1 METSNQLKKNSLG
14 LWSIIFF
21 VVAAASPLTGV
32 VGAVPVAFFA
42 GNGAG
47 VPGVFL
53 LAGLIL
59 LVFTFGYVAMSR
71 HVVNAGAF
79 YSYISIGLGR
89 KWGVAGLKVALLAYA
104 AIQLSVASMFGF
116 FSQMYV
122 ADHFHLDLPWWLFSL
137 TMLIAV
143 LALGVEKVEIGGKVL
158 GVLMLMEIG
167 IVLLT
172 DIGLLAQHGAAALE
186 FSSFLPSVA
195 TGGAMGIAMI
205 FAIGSFVGFEATA
218 IYSEEC
224 REPEKVIPRAT
235 LLAVMLI
242 TAFFAFTTWTFVQAL
257 GAGQVAAVSSK
268 DPGRFVFDL
277 AKSALGGWAVEAMS
291 LLLITSLFAATQA
304 FHNTMSRY
312 LFVMGRDGFLWSGLG
327 KIRKGRGTPY
337 VASAVQTAGMLLA
350 VILAAAA
357 KLDPMAVVFPSMS
370 AIGTMAILLL
380 QGAVSV
386 AVFTFFLRNK
396 QLKVSV
402 WSGRIAPVLAAVCM
416 FWALIKVIQ
425 NLDVLSGSSSSTIFI
440 LPYFVFGAALLGY
453 GLAWMLSRFFP
464 ERYARLG
471 QIVENLG

>member
-1 METSNQLKKNSLG
+1 METPNQLKKNSLG

-71 HVVNAGAF
+71 HVINAGAF

-104 AIQLSVASMFGF
+104 AIQLSVVSMFGF

-122 ADHFHLDLPWWLFSL
+122 MDHFHVDLPWWMFSL
-137 TMLIAV
+137 TMLAAV
-143 LALGVEKVEIGGKVL
+143 LALGIEKVELGGKVL
-158 GVLMLMEIG
+158 GVLMLMEVG

-172 DIGLLAQHGAAALE
+172 DVGLLAQKSVATLE
-186 FSSFLPSVA
+186 FSSFMPSVA

-235 LLAVMLI
+235 LLAVVLI
-242 TAFFAFTTWTFVQAL
+242 TAFFAFTTWAFVQAH
-257 GAGQVAAVSSK
+257 GAGQVAAIASK

-277 AKSALGGWAVEAMS
+277 AKSALGGWAAEAMS

-312 LFVMGRDGFLWSGLG
+312 LFVMGRDGFIWAKLSR
-327 KIRKGRGTPY
+327 IRKGRGTPY
-337 VASAVQTAGMLLA
+337 VASTVQTAGMMLA
-350 VILAAAA
+350 VSLAAVA

-370 AIGTMAILLL
+370 AIGTMSILLL

-386 AVFTFFLRNK
+386 AVLVFFLRNK
-396 QLKVSV
+396 QIKVSL
-402 WSGRIAPVLAAVCM
+402 WSGRIAPALAAICM

-425 NLDVLSGSSSSTIFI
+425 NLDVLSGSTSSTIFM
-440 LPYFVFGAALLGY
+440 LPYFVFGVAALGF
-453 GLAWMLSRFFP
+453 GLAWILSCFFP

-471 QIVENLG
+471 LLVENIG